1 MRHVV
6 FGAGLIGGYLGGAL
20 IDSGLSVGWVVRPAT
35 RKKLS
40 RGLLLTD
47 YAEHRQ
53 QFSDLE
59 FVDIDGQVEPAD
71 VIWLTVKCTVLDQAC
86 EDMAPLVGPNT
97 LIIALQNGLG
107 AEAKVQAKFPETKV
121 IRGVFSANV
130 AELAE
135 GHLHRGTEGGLD
147 LPNTPDTRAIQKQ
160 FNSALL
166 PLDLYDNLEGLLWAK
181 LQLNLNN
188 PINAL
193 SNIPLKLQLE
203 QREYRKVLKAAMLE
217 LLRVA
222 DKSGVELPKLTRIP
236 PRWIPRLMG
245 LPDWLFKRL
254 ASQMLSIDPSARS
267 SMWEDLSTGRKTE
280 IDFLNGAVADQGER
294 LGVECPANRQL
305 QRLVKSVEAG
315 EQVIGLTGADLYQEV
330 LAV

>member
-6 FGAGLIGGYLGGAL
+6 FGAGLVGGYLGGSL
-20 IDSGLSVGWVVRPAT
+20 IDSEFSVGWVVRPAT
-35 RKKLS
+35 REKLS

-59 FVDIDGQVEPAD
+59 FVGLDRQSEPAD

-86 EDMAPLVGPNT
+86 EDMAPLVGPDT

-107 AEAKVQAKFPETKV
+107 AEAKVKAKFPDNKV

-147 LPNTPDTRAIQKQ
+147 LPNTPDTQAIQRQ

-203 QREYRKVLKAAMLE
+203 QRNYRKVLKAAMLE
-217 LLRVA
+217 LLQVA
-222 DKSGVELPKLTRIP
+222 DKSGVELPTLTRIP

-254 ASQMLSIDPSARS
+254 ASQMLSIDPNARS

-294 LGVECPANRQL
+294 LGLKCPANRQL

-315 EQVIGLTGADLYQEV
+315 EKSIGMSADELSR
-330 LAV
+330 AVS